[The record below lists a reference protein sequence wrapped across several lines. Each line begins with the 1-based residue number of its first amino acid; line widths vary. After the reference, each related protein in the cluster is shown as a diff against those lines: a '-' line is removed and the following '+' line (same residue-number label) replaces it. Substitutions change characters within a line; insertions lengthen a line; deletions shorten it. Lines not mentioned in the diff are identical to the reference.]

1 MISGVVSNTA
11 LAQIPAATGI
21 GVKIDTPVDS
31 TNLPAGDLTIYGTS
45 SDDDTTNC
53 QVYADWN
60 DLKPMQ
66 NVSANGPKGISD
78 FSKWSFTYTSNYH
91 NIIEGQNELTSKIT
105 CYESGPSASSK
116 SYSINVTGTKA
127 VSKNSNDTPQQTKE
141 DTVAESS
148 NILSVKSNNNDNNDL
163 NDAAQQ
169 SNQENIS
176 NTDTEATNVDTN
188 AKAANVDTDAK
199 ATNVDTDAKATNVD
213 TDAKATNILPVKSN
227 NTDSTP
233 QQTNEDTDNEANNI
247 LPVENNKSNSGT
259 YKILPLY
266 SESNEK
272 STKSAS
278 SEGSD
283 GTNVGSTGTVES
295 EDGSNSKTIDTT
307 DTGTSTNLGTQQ
319 EGQTEANTDGTNVGS
334 TGTVESEDG
343 SNSKT
348 IDTTDTGTSTTLGTQ
363 QEGQTEANTDG
374 TNVGSTGTVE
384 SEYASNSKTIDTT
397 DTGNSTTLGTQQE
410 GQTEANTTPMS
421 GSKISEGTDQSK
433 VDSNTNTYFT
443 YEPDL
448 GEDQGSSNN
457 HDHTIGTSESDNSIS
472 NFNNEDDSIFG
483 LKFKN
488 FEKSNDDKLEQ
499 KIEKLKDKIADR
511 VHLFDLIG

>member
-1 MISGVVSNTA
+1 MKIKVKFGILLLFGIFMVSGVVCNTA
-11 LAQIPAATGI
+11 LAQIPSVTGI

-91 NIIEGQNELTSKIT
+91 NIVEGQNELTSKIT
-105 CYESGPSASSK
+105 CYDSGPNASSK
-116 SYSINVTGTKA
+116 SYSINVTGTQA
-127 VSKNSNDTPQQTKE
+127 MNKNSNDTLQQTKG
-141 DTVAESS
+141 DIVPESS

-176 NTDTEATNVDTN
+176 NTDTESTNVDTN
-188 AKAANVDTDAK
+188 AESANVDTNAESTNVDTDAKATNVDTDAK

-213 TDAKATNILPVKSN
+213 TDAKATNILPLKSN
-227 NTDSTP
+227 NTNSTP

-272 STKSAS
+272 STKSDS

-283 GTNVGSTGTVES
+283 GTNVGR
-295 EDGSNSKTIDTT
+295 
-307 DTGTSTNLGTQQ
+307 
-319 EGQTEANTDGTNVGS
+319 

-348 IDTTDTGTSTTLGTQ
+348 IDTTDTGTSTTLGSQ
-363 QEGQTEANTDG
+363 QEGQTEANT
-374 TNVGSTGTVE
+374 S
-384 SEYASNSKTIDTT
+384 
-397 DTGNSTTLGTQQE
+397 
-410 GQTEANTTPMS
+410 PMS
-421 GSKISEGTDQSK
+421 GSKISEGTDQSGD
-433 VDSNTNTYFT
+433 DSNTNTFFT

-457 HDHTIGTSESDNSIS
+457 YDHTTNTPGSDNSIS
-472 NFNNEDDSIFG
+472 NFDDEGNSIFG
-483 LKFKN
+483 LKFN
-488 FEKSNDDKLEQ
+488 HLHKSIDTKLEP
-499 KIEKLKDKIADR
+499 KIEKLEDKIADR

>member
-31 TNLPAGDLTIYGTS
+31 TSLPAGDLTIYGTS

-66 NVSANGPKGISD
+66 NVSANGPEGISD

-91 NIIEGQNELTSKIT
+91 NLVEGQNELTAKIT
-105 CYESGPSASSK
+105 CYDSGPTASSK
-116 SYSINVTGTKA
+116 SSSINVTGTKA
-127 VSKNSNDTPQQTKE
+127 VSKNSNDTLQKTKE

-148 NILSVKSNNNDNNDL
+148 NLLSVKSNNNDNNDL
-163 NDAAQQ
+163 TDAAQQ

-176 NTDTEATNVDTN
+176 NTDAEATD
-188 AKAANVDTDAK
+188 VDTDAK
-199 ATNVDTDAKATNVD
+199 ATNVDTGAE
-213 TDAKATNILPVKSN
+213 ATNILPVKSN

-266 SESNEK
+266 SGSNEK

-295 EDGSNSKTIDTT
+295 DDGSNSKTIDTT
-307 DTGTSTNLGTQQ
+307 DTDTSTTLGTQQ

-348 IDTTDTGTSTTLGTQ
+348 IDTTDIGTSTTLGTQ
-363 QEGQTEANTDG
+363 QEDQTEANT
-374 TNVGSTGTVE
+374 S
-384 SEYASNSKTIDTT
+384 
-397 DTGNSTTLGTQQE
+397 
-410 GQTEANTTPMS
+410 PMS

-457 HDHTIGTSESDNSIS
+457 HDHTIGTPESDNSIS
-472 NFNNEDDSIFG
+472 NINNEDDSIFG
-483 LKFKN
+483 LKFKH

>member
-1 MISGVVSNTA
+1 MKIKANFRILLLFGIFMISSVVSNTA

-21 GVKIDTPVDS
+21 GVKIDTPLDS

-91 NIIEGQNELTSKIT
+91 NIVEGQNELTSKIT
-105 CYESGPSASSK
+105 CYDSGPTASSK

-127 VSKNSNDTPQQTKE
+127 VSKNSNDTLQQTKE

-169 SNQENIS
+169 STQENIS
-176 NTDTEATNVDTN
+176 NTDAEATD
-188 AKAANVDTDAK
+188 
-199 ATNVDTDAKATNVD
+199 
-213 TDAKATNILPVKSN
+213 ILPVKSN

-233 QQTNEDTDNEANNI
+233 QQTNEDLDNEANNI

-272 STKSAS
+272 SIKSAS

-283 GTNVGSTGTVES
+283 E
-295 EDGSNSKTIDTT
+295 
-307 DTGTSTNLGTQQ
+307 
-319 EGQTEANTDGTNVGS
+319 TNVGS

-363 QEGQTEANTDG
+363 EGQTEA
-374 TNVGSTGTVE
+374 
-384 SEYASNSKTIDTT
+384 DT
-397 DTGNSTTLGTQQE
+397 S
-410 GQTEANTTPMS
+410 PMS

-433 VDSNTNTYFT
+433 VDSNTNTFFT

-448 GEDQGSSNN
+448 GEEQGSSNN
-457 HDHTIGTSESDNSIS
+457 HDHTIGTPESDNSIS
-472 NFNNEDDSIFG
+472 NFNNEDNSIFR
-483 LKFKN
+483 LKFKH
-488 FEKSNDDKLEQ
+488 FEKSNDDKMEQ
-499 KIEKLKDKIADR
+499 KIEKLSDKIADR

>member
-78 FSKWSFTYTSNYH
+78 FSKWSFTYTNNYH

-116 SYSINVTGTKA
+116 SYSINVTGTKE
-127 VSKNSNDTPQQTKE
+127 VSKNSNDTLQQTKE

-176 NTDTEATNVDTN
+176 NTDTEATNVDT
-188 AKAANVDTDAK
+188 
-199 ATNVDTDAKATNVD
+199 
-213 TDAKATNILPVKSN
+213 DAKATNILPVKSN

-233 QQTNEDTDNEANNI
+233 QQTNKDTDNEADNI

-278 SEGSD
+278 SEDSD
-283 GTNVGSTGTVES
+283 GTN
-295 EDGSNSKTIDTT
+295 I
-307 DTGTSTNLGTQQ
+307 
-319 EGQTEANTDGTNVGS
+319 GS

-363 QEGQTEANTDG
+363 QEGQTEANT
-374 TNVGSTGTVE
+374 S
-384 SEYASNSKTIDTT
+384 
-397 DTGNSTTLGTQQE
+397 
-410 GQTEANTTPMS
+410 PMS

-472 NFNNEDDSIFG
+472 NFNNEDNSIFG
-483 LKFKN
+483 LKFKH
-488 FEKSNDDKLEQ
+488 EKSNDDKLEQ

>member
-21 GVKIDTPVDS
+21 GVKIDTPLDS
-31 TNLPAGDLTIYGTS
+31 TNLPSGDLTIYGTS

-91 NIIEGQNELTSKIT
+91 NIVEGQNELTSKIT
-105 CYESGPSASSK
+105 CYDSGPTASSK

-127 VSKNSNDTPQQTKE
+127 VSKNSNDTLQQTKE

-163 NDAAQQ
+163 NDAAQK
-169 SNQENIS
+169 STQENIS
-176 NTDTEATNVDTN
+176 NTDTEATD
-188 AKAANVDTDAK
+188 VDTDAE
-199 ATNVDTDAKATNVD
+199 ATDVDTDAG
-213 TDAKATNILPVKSN
+213 ATNILPVKSN

-233 QQTNEDTDNEANNI
+233 QQTNEDSDNEANNI

-283 GTNVGSTGTVES
+283 G
-295 EDGSNSKTIDTT
+295 I
-307 DTGTSTNLGTQQ
+307 
-319 EGQTEANTDGTNVGS
+319 NVGS

-348 IDTTDTGTSTTLGTQ
+348 IDTTDTGTSTTLST
-363 QEGQTEANTDG
+363 QEGQTEANT
-374 TNVGSTGTVE
+374 S
-384 SEYASNSKTIDTT
+384 
-397 DTGNSTTLGTQQE
+397 
-410 GQTEANTTPMS
+410 PMS

-433 VDSNTNTYFT
+433 VDSNTNTFFT

-448 GEDQGSSNN
+448 GEEQGSSNN
-457 HDHTIGTSESDNSIS
+457 HDHTIGTPESDNSIS
-472 NFNNEDDSIFG
+472 NFNNEDNSIFG
-483 LKFKN
+483 LKFKH
-488 FEKSNDDKLEQ
+488 FEKSNDDKMEQ
-499 KIEKLKDKIADR
+499 KIEKLNDKIADR

>member
-176 NTDTEATNVDTN
+176 NTDTEATNVDT
-188 AKAANVDTDAK
+188 
-199 ATNVDTDAKATNVD
+199 DAKATNVD

-307 DTGTSTNLGTQQ
+307 NTGTSTPLGTQQ

-348 IDTTDTGTSTTLGTQ
+348 IDTTNTGTSTTLGTQ
-363 QEGQTEANTDG
+363 QEGQTEANT
-374 TNVGSTGTVE
+374 S
-384 SEYASNSKTIDTT
+384 
-397 DTGNSTTLGTQQE
+397 
-410 GQTEANTTPMS
+410 PMS

-457 HDHTIGTSESDNSIS
+457 HDHTIGTPESDNSIS
-472 NFNNEDDSIFG
+472 NFNNEDNSIFG
-483 LKFKN
+483 LKFKH
-488 FEKSNDDKLEQ
+488 EKSNDDKLEQ
-499 KIEKLKDKIADR
+499 KIEKLKDKIADQ

>member
-1 MISGVVSNTA
+1 MISSVVSNTA

-105 CYESGPSASSK
+105 CYDSGPTASSK

-127 VSKNSNDTPQQTKE
+127 VSKNSNDTLQQTKE

-148 NILSVKSNNNDNNDL
+148 NILSVKSNNNDDNDL

-169 SNQENIS
+169 STQENIS
-176 NTDTEATNVDTN
+176 NTDAEATDVDTDVE
-188 AKAANVDTDAK
+188 ATDVDTDAE
-199 ATNVDTDAKATNVD
+199 ATDVDTDAE
-213 TDAKATNILPVKSN
+213 ATNILPVKSN

-233 QQTNEDTDNEANNI
+233 QQTNEDSDNEANNI

-307 DTGTSTNLGTQQ
+307 DTGTST
-319 EGQTEANTDGTNVGS
+319 
-334 TGTVESEDG
+334 
-343 SNSKT
+343 
-348 IDTTDTGTSTTLGTQ
+348 
-363 QEGQTEANTDG
+363 
-374 TNVGSTGTVE
+374 
-384 SEYASNSKTIDTT
+384 
-397 DTGNSTTLGTQQE
+397 TLGTQQE

-433 VDSNTNTYFT
+433 VDSNTNTFFT

-448 GEDQGSSNN
+448 GEEQGSSNN
-457 HDHTIGTSESDNSIS
+457 HDHTIGTPESDNSIS
-472 NFNNEDDSIFG
+472 NFNNEDNSIFG
-483 LKFKN
+483 LKFKH
-488 FEKSNDDKLEQ
+488 FEKSNDDKMEQ
-499 KIEKLKDKIADR
+499 KIEKLSDKIADR

>member
-31 TNLPAGDLTIYGTS
+31 ANLPAGDLTIYGTS

-127 VSKNSNDTPQQTKE
+127 VSKNPNDTLQQTKE

-188 AKAANVDTDAK
+188 AKAANVDTNAK
-199 ATNVDTDAKATNVD
+199 ATNID

-307 DTGTSTNLGTQQ
+307 DTGTST
-319 EGQTEANTDGTNVGS
+319 
-334 TGTVESEDG
+334 
-343 SNSKT
+343 
-348 IDTTDTGTSTTLGTQ
+348 TLGTQ
-363 QEGQTEANTDG
+363 QEGQTEANT
-374 TNVGSTGTVE
+374 S
-384 SEYASNSKTIDTT
+384 
-397 DTGNSTTLGTQQE
+397 
-410 GQTEANTTPMS
+410 PMS

-457 HDHTIGTSESDNSIS
+457 HDHTIGTPESDNSIS
-472 NFNNEDDSIFG
+472 NFNNEDNSIFG
-483 LKFKN
+483 LKFKH
-488 FEKSNDDKLEQ
+488 FEKSNDEPVPPPVPSEKSHDDKLEQ
-499 KIEKLKDKIADR
+499 KIEKLKDKIADH

>member
-11 LAQIPAATGI
+11 LAQIPTATGI
-21 GVKIDTPVDS
+21 GVKIDTPLDS
-31 TNLPAGDLTIYGTS
+31 TNLPSGDLTIYGTS

-91 NIIEGQNELTSKIT
+91 NIVEGQNELTSKIT
-105 CYESGPSASSK
+105 CYDSGPTASSK

-127 VSKNSNDTPQQTKE
+127 VSKNSNDTLQQTKE

-169 SNQENIS
+169 STQENIS
-176 NTDTEATNVDTN
+176 NTDAEATD
-188 AKAANVDTDAK
+188 VDTDAE
-199 ATNVDTDAKATNVD
+199 ATDVDTDAE
-213 TDAKATNILPVKSN
+213 ATNILPVKSN

-278 SEGSD
+278 SEDSD
-283 GTNVGSTGTVES
+283 GTN
-295 EDGSNSKTIDTT
+295 I
-307 DTGTSTNLGTQQ
+307 
-319 EGQTEANTDGTNVGS
+319 GS

-363 QEGQTEANTDG
+363 QEGQTEANT
-374 TNVGSTGTVE
+374 S
-384 SEYASNSKTIDTT
+384 
-397 DTGNSTTLGTQQE
+397 
-410 GQTEANTTPMS
+410 PMS

-433 VDSNTNTYFT
+433 VDSNTNTFFT

-448 GEDQGSSNN
+448 GEEQGSSNN
-457 HDHTIGTSESDNSIS
+457 DDHTIGTPESDNSIS
-472 NFNNEDDSIFG
+472 NFNNEDNSIFG
-483 LKFKN
+483 LKFKH
-488 FEKSNDDKLEQ
+488 FEKSNDDKMEQ
-499 KIEKLKDKIADR
+499 KIEKLNDKIADR

>member
-1 MISGVVSNTA
+1 MKIKSNFRILLLFGIFMISGVVSNTA

-78 FSKWSFTYTSNYH
+78 FSKWSFTYTNNYH

-127 VSKNSNDTPQQTKE
+127 MSKNSNDTLQQTKV

-176 NTDTEATNVDTN
+176 NTDTEATNVDT
-188 AKAANVDTDAK
+188 
-199 ATNVDTDAKATNVD
+199 
-213 TDAKATNILPVKSN
+213 DAKATNILPVKSN

-233 QQTNEDTDNEANNI
+233 QQTNKDTDNEADNI

-278 SEGSD
+278 SEASD

-307 DTGTSTNLGTQQ
+307 DTGTSTTLGTQQ
-319 EGQTEANTDGTNVGS
+319 ERQTEANTDGTNVGS

-363 QEGQTEANTDG
+363 QEGQTEANT
-374 TNVGSTGTVE
+374 S
-384 SEYASNSKTIDTT
+384 
-397 DTGNSTTLGTQQE
+397 
-410 GQTEANTTPMS
+410 PMS

-433 VDSNTNTYFT
+433 VDSNTNTFFT

-448 GEDQGSSNN
+448 GEEQGSSNN
-457 HDHTIGTSESDNSIS
+457 HDHTIGTPESDNSIS
-472 NFNNEDDSIFG
+472 NFNNEDNSIFG
-483 LKFKN
+483 LKFKH
-488 FEKSNDDKLEQ
+488 FEKSNDEPVPPPVPSEKSHDDKLEQ
-499 KIEKLKDKIADR
+499 KIEKLKDKISDQ

>member
-1 MISGVVSNTA
+1 MKIKANFRILLLFGIFMISGVVSNTA

-31 TNLPAGDLTIYGTS
+31 TNLPAGELTIYGTS

-127 VSKNSNDTPQQTKE
+127 MSKNSNDTLQQTKE

-163 NDAAQQ
+163 NDAAHQ
-169 SNQENIS
+169 SNQEKIS
-176 NTDTEATNVDTN
+176 NTDTEAT
-188 AKAANVDTDAK
+188 NVDTDAK

-213 TDAKATNILPVKSN
+213 TDAKATNVDTDAKATNVDTDPKATNVDTDPKATNILPVKSN

-233 QQTNEDTDNEANNI
+233 QQANEDTDNEDNNI

-272 STKSAS
+272 STTSAS
-278 SEGSD
+278 SEASD
-283 GTNVGSTGTVES
+283 GTNVGSTGT
-295 EDGSNSKTIDTT
+295 
-307 DTGTSTNLGTQQ
+307 
-319 EGQTEANTDGTNVGS
+319 
-334 TGTVESEDG
+334 
-343 SNSKT
+343 
-348 IDTTDTGTSTTLGTQ
+348 
-363 QEGQTEANTDG
+363 
-374 TNVGSTGTVE
+374 
-384 SEYASNSKTIDTT
+384 
-397 DTGNSTTLGTQQE
+397 
-410 GQTEANTTPMS
+410 
-421 GSKISEGTDQSK
+421 
-433 VDSNTNTYFT
+433 
-443 YEPDL
+443 
-448 GEDQGSSNN
+448 
-457 HDHTIGTSESDNSIS
+457 
-472 NFNNEDDSIFG
+472 
-483 LKFKN
+483 
-488 FEKSNDDKLEQ
+488 
-499 KIEKLKDKIADR
+499 
-511 VHLFDLIG
+511 

>member
-176 NTDTEATNVDTN
+176 NTDTEATNVDT
-188 AKAANVDTDAK
+188 
-199 ATNVDTDAKATNVD
+199 DAKATNVD

-307 DTGTSTNLGTQQ
+307 NTGTSTPLGTQQ

-348 IDTTDTGTSTTLGTQ
+348 IDTTNTGT
-363 QEGQTEANTDG
+363 
-374 TNVGSTGTVE
+374 
-384 SEYASNSKTIDTT
+384 
-397 DTGNSTTLGTQQE
+397 STTLGTQQE

-433 VDSNTNTYFT
+433 IDSNTNTYFT

-472 NFNNEDDSIFG
+472 NFNNEDNSIFG
-483 LKFKN
+483 LKFKH
-488 FEKSNDDKLEQ
+488 EKSNDDKLEQ
-499 KIEKLKDKIADR
+499 KIEKLKDKIADQ

>member
-1 MISGVVSNTA
+1 MKIKANFRILLLFGIFMISGVVSNTA

-31 TNLPAGDLTIYGTS
+31 ANLPAGDLTIYGTS

-127 VSKNSNDTPQQTKE
+127 VSKNPNDTLQQTKE

-176 NTDTEATNVDTN
+176 NIDTEATNVDTN

-307 DTGTSTNLGTQQ
+307 DTGTST
-319 EGQTEANTDGTNVGS
+319 
-334 TGTVESEDG
+334 
-343 SNSKT
+343 
-348 IDTTDTGTSTTLGTQ
+348 TLGTQ
-363 QEGQTEANTDG
+363 QEGQTEANT
-374 TNVGSTGTVE
+374 S
-384 SEYASNSKTIDTT
+384 
-397 DTGNSTTLGTQQE
+397 
-410 GQTEANTTPMS
+410 PMS

-457 HDHTIGTSESDNSIS
+457 HDHTIGTPESDNSIS
-472 NFNNEDDSIFG
+472 NFNNEDNSIFG
-483 LKFKN
+483 LKFKH
-488 FEKSNDDKLEQ
+488 FEKSNDEPVPPPVPSEKSHDDKLEQ
-499 KIEKLKDKIADR
+499 KIEKLKDKIADH

>member
-176 NTDTEATNVDTN
+176 NTDTEATNVDT
-188 AKAANVDTDAK
+188 
-199 ATNVDTDAKATNVD
+199 DAKATNVD
-213 TDAKATNILPVKSN
+213 TDAKATNILPAKSN

-307 DTGTSTNLGTQQ
+307 N
-319 EGQTEANTDGTNVGS
+319 
-334 TGTVESEDG
+334 
-343 SNSKT
+343 
-348 IDTTDTGTSTTLGTQ
+348 TGTSTTLGTQ

-374 TNVGSTGTVE
+374 TNVSSTGTVE
-384 SEYASNSKTIDTT
+384 SEDGSNSKTIDTT
-397 DTGNSTTLGTQQE
+397 NTGTSTTLGTQLE
-410 GQTEANTTPMS
+410 GQTEANTSAMS

-433 VDSNTNTYFT
+433 IDSNTNTYFT

-448 GEDQGSSNN
+448 GEDQGSNN
-457 HDHTIGTSESDNSIS
+457 IHGHTIGTPESDNSIS
-472 NFNNEDDSIFG
+472 NFNNEDNSIFG
-483 LKFKN
+483 LKFKH

>member
-31 TNLPAGDLTIYGTS
+31 ANLPAGDLTIYGTS

-127 VSKNSNDTPQQTKE
+127 VSKNPNDTLQQTKE

-176 NTDTEATNVDTN
+176 NTDTEATNVDTD
-188 AKAANVDTDAK
+188 AKATNVDTDAK

-307 DTGTSTNLGTQQ
+307 DTGTST
-319 EGQTEANTDGTNVGS
+319 
-334 TGTVESEDG
+334 
-343 SNSKT
+343 
-348 IDTTDTGTSTTLGTQ
+348 TLGTQ
-363 QEGQTEANTDG
+363 QEGQTEANT
-374 TNVGSTGTVE
+374 S
-384 SEYASNSKTIDTT
+384 
-397 DTGNSTTLGTQQE
+397 
-410 GQTEANTTPMS
+410 PMS

-457 HDHTIGTSESDNSIS
+457 HDHTIGTPESDNSIS
-472 NFNNEDDSIFG
+472 NFNNEDNSIFG
-483 LKFKN
+483 LKFKH
-488 FEKSNDDKLEQ
+488 FEKSNDEPVPPPVPSEKSHDDKLEQ
-499 KIEKLKDKIADR
+499 KIEKLKDKIADH

>member
-1 MISGVVSNTA
+1 MKIKANFRILLLFGIFLISGVISNTA

-31 TNLPAGDLTIYGTS
+31 SNLPAGDLTIYGTS

-91 NIIEGQNELTSKIT
+91 NIVEGQNELTSKIT
-105 CYESGPSASSK
+105 CYDSGPTASSK
-116 SYSINVTGTKA
+116 SYSINVTGTKT
-127 VSKNSNDTPQQTKE
+127 VSKNSNDTLQQTKE

-148 NILSVKSNNNDNNDL
+148 NILSVKSNNNDDNDL

-169 SNQENIS
+169 STQENIS
-176 NTDTEATNVDTN
+176 NTDAEATD
-188 AKAANVDTDAK
+188 VDTDAE
-199 ATNVDTDAKATNVD
+199 ATNM
-213 TDAKATNILPVKSN
+213 LPVKSN

-233 QQTNEDTDNEANNI
+233 QQTNEDSDNEANNI

-278 SEGSD
+278 SEDSD
-283 GTNVGSTGTVES
+283 GTN
-295 EDGSNSKTIDTT
+295 I
-307 DTGTSTNLGTQQ
+307 
-319 EGQTEANTDGTNVGS
+319 GS

-363 QEGQTEANTDG
+363 QEGQTEA
-374 TNVGSTGTVE
+374 
-384 SEYASNSKTIDTT
+384 DT
-397 DTGNSTTLGTQQE
+397 S
-410 GQTEANTTPMS
+410 PMS

-433 VDSNTNTYFT
+433 VDSNTNTFFT

-448 GEDQGSSNN
+448 GEEQGSSNN
-457 HDHTIGTSESDNSIS
+457 HDHTIGTPESDNSIS
-472 NFNNEDDSIFG
+472 NFNNEDNSIFG
-483 LKFKN
+483 LKFKH
-488 FEKSNDDKLEQ
+488 FEKSNDDKMEQ
-499 KIEKLKDKIADR
+499 KIEKLNDKIADR

>member
-1 MISGVVSNTA
+1 MKIKANFRILLLFGIFMISGVVSNTA

-31 TNLPAGDLTIYGTS
+31 ANLPAGDLTIYGTS

-127 VSKNSNDTPQQTKE
+127 VSKNPSDTLQQTKE

-188 AKAANVDTDAK
+188 AKATNIDTNAK
-199 ATNVDTDAKATNVD
+199 AANVD

-307 DTGTSTNLGTQQ
+307 DTGTS
-319 EGQTEANTDGTNVGS
+319 
-334 TGTVESEDG
+334 
-343 SNSKT
+343 
-348 IDTTDTGTSTTLGTQ
+348 ITLGTQ
-363 QEGQTEANTDG
+363 QEGQTEANT
-374 TNVGSTGTVE
+374 S
-384 SEYASNSKTIDTT
+384 
-397 DTGNSTTLGTQQE
+397 
-410 GQTEANTTPMS
+410 PMS

-457 HDHTIGTSESDNSIS
+457 HDHTIGTPESDNSIS
-472 NFNNEDDSIFG
+472 NFNNEDNSIFG
-483 LKFKN
+483 LKFKHL
-488 FEKSNDDKLEQ
+488 EKSNDEPVPPPVPSEKSHDDKLEQ
-499 KIEKLKDKIADR
+499 KIEKLKDKIADH

>member
-91 NIIEGQNELTSKIT
+91 NIIEGQNELTSKIS

-127 VSKNSNDTPQQTKE
+127 VSKNSNDTLQQTKE

-176 NTDTEATNVDTN
+176 NTDTEATNVDTD

-307 DTGTSTNLGTQQ
+307 DTGTST
-319 EGQTEANTDGTNVGS
+319 
-334 TGTVESEDG
+334 
-343 SNSKT
+343 
-348 IDTTDTGTSTTLGTQ
+348 
-363 QEGQTEANTDG
+363 
-374 TNVGSTGTVE
+374 
-384 SEYASNSKTIDTT
+384 
-397 DTGNSTTLGTQQE
+397 TLGTQQE

-472 NFNNEDDSIFG
+472 NFNNEDNSIFG
-483 LKFKN
+483 LKFKHS
-488 FEKSNDDKLEQ
+488 EKSNDDKLEQ

-511 VHLFDLIG
+511 MHLFDLIG

>member
-1 MISGVVSNTA
+1 MKIKANFRILLLFGIFMISGVVSNTA

-31 TNLPAGDLTIYGTS
+31 ANLPAGDLTIYGTS

-127 VSKNSNDTPQQTKE
+127 VSKNPNDTLQQTKE

-176 NTDTEATNVDTN
+176 NTDTEATNVDTDAKATNVDTN
-188 AKAANVDTDAK
+188 AKATNVDTDAK

-307 DTGTSTNLGTQQ
+307 DTGTST
-319 EGQTEANTDGTNVGS
+319 
-334 TGTVESEDG
+334 
-343 SNSKT
+343 
-348 IDTTDTGTSTTLGTQ
+348 TLGTQ
-363 QEGQTEANTDG
+363 QEGQTEANT
-374 TNVGSTGTVE
+374 S
-384 SEYASNSKTIDTT
+384 
-397 DTGNSTTLGTQQE
+397 
-410 GQTEANTTPMS
+410 PMS

-457 HDHTIGTSESDNSIS
+457 HDHTIGTPESDNSIS
-472 NFNNEDDSIFG
+472 NFNNEDNSIFG
-483 LKFKN
+483 LKFKH
-488 FEKSNDDKLEQ
+488 FEKSNDEPVPPPVPSEKSHDDKLEQ
-499 KIEKLKDKIADR
+499 KIEKLKDKIADH

>member
-1 MISGVVSNTA
+1 MKIKANFRILLLFGIFMISGVVSNTA

-31 TNLPAGDLTIYGTS
+31 ANLPAGDLTIYGTS

-127 VSKNSNDTPQQTKE
+127 VSKNPNDTLQETKE

-188 AKAANVDTDAK
+188 AKATNVDTNAKAANVDT
-199 ATNVDTDAKATNVD
+199 NAKATNVD

-247 LPVENNKSNSGT
+247 LPVENNKTKSGT

-307 DTGTSTNLGTQQ
+307 DTGTTTTLGTQQ

-348 IDTTDTGTSTTLGTQ
+348 IDTTNTGTTTTLGTQ
-363 QEGQTEANTDG
+363 QEGQREGNT
-374 TNVGSTGTVE
+374 S
-384 SEYASNSKTIDTT
+384 
-397 DTGNSTTLGTQQE
+397 
-410 GQTEANTTPMS
+410 PMS

-448 GEDQGSSNN
+448 VEDQGSSNN
-457 HDHTIGTSESDNSIS
+457 HDHTIGTPETDNSIS
-472 NFNNEDDSIFG
+472 NFNNEDNSIFG
-483 LKFKN
+483 LKFKH
-488 FEKSNDDKLEQ
+488 FEKSNDEPVPPPVPSEKSHDDKLEQ
-499 KIEKLKDKIADR
+499 KIEKLKDRIADS

>member
-31 TNLPAGDLTIYGTS
+31 SNLPAGDLTIYGTS

-91 NIIEGQNELTSKIT
+91 NIVEGQNELTSKIT
-105 CYESGPSASSK
+105 CYDSGPTASSK

-127 VSKNSNDTPQQTKE
+127 VSKNSNDTLQQTKE

-307 DTGTSTNLGTQQ
+307 DTGTST
-319 EGQTEANTDGTNVGS
+319 
-334 TGTVESEDG
+334 
-343 SNSKT
+343 
-348 IDTTDTGTSTTLGTQ
+348 
-363 QEGQTEANTDG
+363 
-374 TNVGSTGTVE
+374 
-384 SEYASNSKTIDTT
+384 
-397 DTGNSTTLGTQQE
+397 TLGTQQE

-433 VDSNTNTYFT
+433 VDSNTNTFFT

-448 GEDQGSSNN
+448 GEEQGSSNN

-483 LKFKN
+483 LKFKH

>member
-1 MISGVVSNTA
+1 VVSNTA

-127 VSKNSNDTPQQTKE
+127 MSKNSNDTLQQTKE

-163 NDAAQQ
+163 NDAAHQ

-176 NTDTEATNVDTN
+176 NTDTEATNVDTD
-188 AKAANVDTDAK
+188 AKATNVDTDAK

-233 QQTNEDTDNEANNI
+233 QQTNEDTDNEDNNI

-278 SEGSD
+278 SEASD

-307 DTGTSTNLGTQQ
+307 NTGTSTTLGTQQ

-348 IDTTDTGTSTTLGTQ
+348 IDTTDIGT
-363 QEGQTEANTDG
+363 
-374 TNVGSTGTVE
+374 
-384 SEYASNSKTIDTT
+384 
-397 DTGNSTTLGTQQE
+397 STTLGTQQE

-472 NFNNEDDSIFG
+472 NFNNEDNSIFG
-483 LKFKN
+483 LKFKH
-488 FEKSNDDKLEQ
+488 FEKSNDEPVPPPVPSEKSHDDKLEQ
-499 KIEKLKDKIADR
+499 KIEKLKDKIADQ

>member
-31 TNLPAGDLTIYGTS
+31 SNLPAGDLTIYGTS

-91 NIIEGQNELTSKIT
+91 NIVEGQNELTSKIT
-105 CYESGPSASSK
+105 CYDSGPNAFSK

-127 VSKNSNDTPQQTKE
+127 VSKNSNDTLQQTKE
-141 DTVAESS
+141 NTVVESS
-148 NILSVKSNNNDNNDL
+148 NILPVKSNNNDNNDL
-163 NDAAQQ
+163 NDAAQK
-169 SNQENIS
+169 STQENIS
-176 NTDTEATNVDTN
+176 NTDTEATD
-188 AKAANVDTDAK
+188 VDTDAE
-199 ATNVDTDAKATNVD
+199 V
-213 TDAKATNILPVKSN
+213 TNILPVKSN

-233 QQTNEDTDNEANNI
+233 KQTNEDSDNEASNI
-247 LPVENNKSNSGT
+247 LPIENNKSNSGT

-278 SEGSD
+278 SEDSD
-283 GTNVGSTGTVES
+283 GTN
-295 EDGSNSKTIDTT
+295 I
-307 DTGTSTNLGTQQ
+307 
-319 EGQTEANTDGTNVGS
+319 GS

-363 QEGQTEANTDG
+363 QEGQTEAN
-374 TNVGSTGTVE
+374 
-384 SEYASNSKTIDTT
+384 NS
-397 DTGNSTTLGTQQE
+397 
-410 GQTEANTTPMS
+410 PMS

-433 VDSNTNTYFT
+433 VDSNTNTFFT

-448 GEDQGSSNN
+448 GEEQGSSNN
-457 HDHTIGTSESDNSIS
+457 HDHTIGTPESDNSIS
-472 NFNNEDDSIFG
+472 NFNNEDNSIFG
-483 LKFKN
+483 LKFKH
-488 FEKSNDDKLEQ
+488 FEKSNDDKMEQ
-499 KIEKLKDKIADR
+499 KIEKLSDKIADR

>member
-31 TNLPAGDLTIYGTS
+31 ANLPAGDLTIYGTS

-127 VSKNSNDTPQQTKE
+127 VSKNPNDTLQQTKE

-176 NTDTEATNVDTN
+176 NTDTEAT
-188 AKAANVDTDAK
+188 NVDTDAK

-307 DTGTSTNLGTQQ
+307 DTGTST
-319 EGQTEANTDGTNVGS
+319 
-334 TGTVESEDG
+334 
-343 SNSKT
+343 
-348 IDTTDTGTSTTLGTQ
+348 TLGTQ
-363 QEGQTEANTDG
+363 QEGQTEANT
-374 TNVGSTGTVE
+374 S
-384 SEYASNSKTIDTT
+384 
-397 DTGNSTTLGTQQE
+397 
-410 GQTEANTTPMS
+410 PMS

-457 HDHTIGTSESDNSIS
+457 HDHTIGTPESDNSIS
-472 NFNNEDDSIFG
+472 NFNNEDNSIFG
-483 LKFKN
+483 LKFKH
-488 FEKSNDDKLEQ
+488 FEKSNDEPVPPPVPSEKSHDDKLEQ
-499 KIEKLKDKIADR
+499 KIEKLKDKIADH

>member
-31 TNLPAGDLTIYGTS
+31 SNLPAGDLTIYGTS

-91 NIIEGQNELTSKIT
+91 NIVEGQNELTSKIT
-105 CYESGPSASSK
+105 CYDSGPNAFSK

-127 VSKNSNDTPQQTKE
+127 VSKNSNDTLQQTKE
-141 DTVAESS
+141 NTVVESS
-148 NILSVKSNNNDNNDL
+148 NILPVKSNNNDNNDL
-163 NDAAQQ
+163 NDAAQK
-169 SNQENIS
+169 STQENIS
-176 NTDTEATNVDTN
+176 NTDTEATD
-188 AKAANVDTDAK
+188 VDTDAE
-199 ATNVDTDAKATNVD
+199 ATDVDTDAG
-213 TDAKATNILPVKSN
+213 ATNILPVKSN

-233 QQTNEDTDNEANNI
+233 QQTNEDSDNEASNI
-247 LPVENNKSNSGT
+247 LPIENNKSNSGT

-278 SEGSD
+278 SEDSD
-283 GTNVGSTGTVES
+283 GTN
-295 EDGSNSKTIDTT
+295 I
-307 DTGTSTNLGTQQ
+307 
-319 EGQTEANTDGTNVGS
+319 GS

-363 QEGQTEANTDG
+363 QEGQTEANT
-374 TNVGSTGTVE
+374 
-384 SEYASNSKTIDTT
+384 
-397 DTGNSTTLGTQQE
+397 
-410 GQTEANTTPMS
+410 TPMS

-433 VDSNTNTYFT
+433 VDSNTNTFFT

-448 GEDQGSSNN
+448 GEEQGSSNN
-457 HDHTIGTSESDNSIS
+457 HDHTIGTPESDNSIS
-472 NFNNEDDSIFG
+472 NFNNEDNSIFG
-483 LKFKN
+483 LKFKH
-488 FEKSNDDKLEQ
+488 FEKSNDDKMEQ
-499 KIEKLKDKIADR
+499 KIEKLSDKIADR

>member
-21 GVKIDTPVDS
+21 GVKIDNPVDS
-31 TNLPAGDLTIYGTS
+31 ANLPAGDLTIYGTS

-116 SYSINVTGTKA
+116 SYSINVTGTKE
-127 VSKNSNDTPQQTKE
+127 VSKNPNDTVQQTKE

-188 AKAANVDTDAK
+188 
-199 ATNVDTDAKATNVD
+199 AKATNVD

-307 DTGTSTNLGTQQ
+307 DTGTST
-319 EGQTEANTDGTNVGS
+319 
-334 TGTVESEDG
+334 
-343 SNSKT
+343 
-348 IDTTDTGTSTTLGTQ
+348 TLGTQ
-363 QEGQTEANTDG
+363 QEGQTEANT
-374 TNVGSTGTVE
+374 S
-384 SEYASNSKTIDTT
+384 
-397 DTGNSTTLGTQQE
+397 
-410 GQTEANTTPMS
+410 PMS
-421 GSKISEGTDQSK
+421 ESKISEGTDQSK
-433 VDSNTNTYFT
+433 VDSNTDTYFT

-457 HDHTIGTSESDNSIS
+457 HDHTIGTPESDNSIS
-472 NFNNEDDSIFG
+472 NFNNEDNSIFG
-483 LKFKN
+483 LKFKH
-488 FEKSNDDKLEQ
+488 FEKSNDEPVPPPVPSEKSHDKLEQ
-499 KIEKLKDKIADR
+499 KLEKLKDKIADR

>member
-31 TNLPAGDLTIYGTS
+31 SNLPAGDLTIYGTS

-91 NIIEGQNELTSKIT
+91 NIVEGQNELTSKIT
-105 CYESGPSASSK
+105 CYDSGPNAFSK

-127 VSKNSNDTPQQTKE
+127 VSKNSNDTLQQTKE
-141 DTVAESS
+141 NTVVESS
-148 NILSVKSNNNDNNDL
+148 NILPVKSNNNDNNDL
-163 NDAAQQ
+163 NDAAQK
-169 SNQENIS
+169 STQENIS
-176 NTDTEATNVDTN
+176 NTDTEATD
-188 AKAANVDTDAK
+188 VDTDAE
-199 ATNVDTDAKATNVD
+199 ATDVDTDAEATDVD
-213 TDAKATNILPVKSN
+213 TDAEATNILPVKSN

-233 QQTNEDTDNEANNI
+233 QQTNEDSDNEASNI

-278 SEGSD
+278 SEDSD
-283 GTNVGSTGTVES
+283 GTN
-295 EDGSNSKTIDTT
+295 I
-307 DTGTSTNLGTQQ
+307 
-319 EGQTEANTDGTNVGS
+319 GS

-363 QEGQTEANTDG
+363 QEGQTEANT
-374 TNVGSTGTVE
+374 S
-384 SEYASNSKTIDTT
+384 
-397 DTGNSTTLGTQQE
+397 
-410 GQTEANTTPMS
+410 PMS

-433 VDSNTNTYFT
+433 VDSNTNTFFT

-448 GEDQGSSNN
+448 GEEQGSSNN
-457 HDHTIGTSESDNSIS
+457 HDHTIGTPESDNSIS
-472 NFNNEDDSIFG
+472 NFNNEDNSIFG
-483 LKFKN
+483 LKFKH
-488 FEKSNDDKLEQ
+488 FEKSNDDKMEQ
-499 KIEKLKDKIADR
+499 KIEKLNDKIADR

>member
-31 TNLPAGDLTIYGTS
+31 ANLPAGDLTIYGTS

-127 VSKNSNDTPQQTKE
+127 VSKNPNDTLQQTKE

-176 NTDTEATNVDTN
+176 NTDTEATNVDTDAKATNVDTDAKATNVDTN
-188 AKAANVDTDAK
+188 AKATNVDTDAK

-307 DTGTSTNLGTQQ
+307 DTGTST
-319 EGQTEANTDGTNVGS
+319 
-334 TGTVESEDG
+334 
-343 SNSKT
+343 
-348 IDTTDTGTSTTLGTQ
+348 TLGTQ
-363 QEGQTEANTDG
+363 QEGQTEANT
-374 TNVGSTGTVE
+374 S
-384 SEYASNSKTIDTT
+384 
-397 DTGNSTTLGTQQE
+397 
-410 GQTEANTTPMS
+410 PMS

-457 HDHTIGTSESDNSIS
+457 HDHTIGTPESDNSIS
-472 NFNNEDDSIFG
+472 NFNNEDNSIFG
-483 LKFKN
+483 LKFKH
-488 FEKSNDDKLEQ
+488 FEKSNDEPVPPPVPSEKSHDDKLEQ
-499 KIEKLKDKIADR
+499 KIEKLKDKIADH

>member
-1 MISGVVSNTA
+1 MISSVVSNTA

-21 GVKIDTPVDS
+21 GVKIDTPLDS
-31 TNLPAGDLTIYGTS
+31 TNLPSGDLTIYGTS

-91 NIIEGQNELTSKIT
+91 NIVEGQNELTSKIT
-105 CYESGPSASSK
+105 CYDSGPTASSK

-127 VSKNSNDTPQQTKE
+127 VSKNSNDTLQQTKE

-148 NILSVKSNNNDNNDL
+148 NILSVKSNNNDDNDL

-169 SNQENIS
+169 STQENIS
-176 NTDTEATNVDTN
+176 NTDAEATDVDTDVE
-188 AKAANVDTDAK
+188 ATDVDTDVEATDVDTDAE
-199 ATNVDTDAKATNVD
+199 
-213 TDAKATNILPVKSN
+213 ATNILPVKSN

-233 QQTNEDTDNEANNI
+233 QQTNEDSDNEANNI

-307 DTGTSTNLGTQQ
+307 DTGTSTTLSTQ
-319 EGQTEANTDGTNVGS
+319 EGQTEANTS
-334 TGTVESEDG
+334 
-343 SNSKT
+343 
-348 IDTTDTGTSTTLGTQ
+348 
-363 QEGQTEANTDG
+363 
-374 TNVGSTGTVE
+374 
-384 SEYASNSKTIDTT
+384 
-397 DTGNSTTLGTQQE
+397 
-410 GQTEANTTPMS
+410 PMS

-433 VDSNTNTYFT
+433 VDSNTNTFFT

-448 GEDQGSSNN
+448 GEEQGSSNN
-457 HDHTIGTSESDNSIS
+457 HDHTIGTPESDNSIS
-472 NFNNEDDSIFG
+472 NFNNEDNSIFG
-483 LKFKN
+483 LKFKH
-488 FEKSNDDKLEQ
+488 FDKSNDDKMEQ
-499 KIEKLKDKIADR
+499 KIEKLNDKIADR

>member
-127 VSKNSNDTPQQTKE
+127 MSKNSNDTLQQTKE

-163 NDAAQQ
+163 NDAAHQ

-176 NTDTEATNVDTN
+176 NTDTEATNVDT
-188 AKAANVDTDAK
+188 DAE

-213 TDAKATNILPVKSN
+213 TDPKATNILPVKSN

-233 QQTNEDTDNEANNI
+233 QQTNEDTDNEDNNI

-278 SEGSD
+278 SEASD

-307 DTGTSTNLGTQQ
+307 NTGTSTTLGTQQ

-348 IDTTDTGTSTTLGTQ
+348 IDTTDTGT
-363 QEGQTEANTDG
+363 
-374 TNVGSTGTVE
+374 
-384 SEYASNSKTIDTT
+384 
-397 DTGNSTTLGTQQE
+397 STTLGTQQE

-472 NFNNEDDSIFG
+472 NFNNEDNSIFG
-483 LKFKN
+483 LKFKH
-488 FEKSNDDKLEQ
+488 FEKSNDEPVPPPVPSEKSHDDKLEQ
-499 KIEKLKDKIADR
+499 KIEKLKDKIADQ

>member
-127 VSKNSNDTPQQTKE
+127 VSKNSNDTLQQTKE

-176 NTDTEATNVDTN
+176 NTDTEATNVDTD

-233 QQTNEDTDNEANNI
+233 QQTNEDTDNEDNNI

-278 SEGSD
+278 SEASD

-307 DTGTSTNLGTQQ
+307 NTGT
-319 EGQTEANTDGTNVGS
+319 
-334 TGTVESEDG
+334 
-343 SNSKT
+343 
-348 IDTTDTGTSTTLGTQ
+348 
-363 QEGQTEANTDG
+363 
-374 TNVGSTGTVE
+374 
-384 SEYASNSKTIDTT
+384 
-397 DTGNSTTLGTQQE
+397 STTLGTQQE

-472 NFNNEDDSIFG
+472 NFNNEDNSIFG
-483 LKFKN
+483 LKFKH
-488 FEKSNDDKLEQ
+488 FEKSNDEPVPPPVPSEKSHDDKLEQ
-499 KIEKLKDKIADR
+499 KIEKLKDKIADQ

>member
-31 TNLPAGDLTIYGTS
+31 ANLPAGDLTIYGTS

-127 VSKNSNDTPQQTKE
+127 VSKNPNDTLQQTKE

-188 AKAANVDTDAK
+188 AKAA
-199 ATNVDTDAKATNVD
+199 NVD

-307 DTGTSTNLGTQQ
+307 DTGTST
-319 EGQTEANTDGTNVGS
+319 
-334 TGTVESEDG
+334 
-343 SNSKT
+343 
-348 IDTTDTGTSTTLGTQ
+348 TLGTQ
-363 QEGQTEANTDG
+363 QEGQTEANT
-374 TNVGSTGTVE
+374 S
-384 SEYASNSKTIDTT
+384 
-397 DTGNSTTLGTQQE
+397 
-410 GQTEANTTPMS
+410 PMS

-457 HDHTIGTSESDNSIS
+457 HDHTIGTPESDNSIS
-472 NFNNEDDSIFG
+472 NFNNEDNSIFG
-483 LKFKN
+483 LKFKH
-488 FEKSNDDKLEQ
+488 FEKSNDEPVPPPVPSEKSHDDKLEQ
-499 KIEKLKDKIADR
+499 KIEKLKDKIADH